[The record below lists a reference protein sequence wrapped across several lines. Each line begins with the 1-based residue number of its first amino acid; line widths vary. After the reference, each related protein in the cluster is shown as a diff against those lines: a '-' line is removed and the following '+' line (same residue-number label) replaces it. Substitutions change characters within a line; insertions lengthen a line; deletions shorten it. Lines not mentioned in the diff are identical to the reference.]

1 MVRLL
6 ALLAVL
12 SATTPLPT
20 PARADPRWD
29 APQLLMWQ
37 DRTAAQW
44 TGLRT
49 LGFTGSKLQGT
60 GGGINK
66 AYRDTLRAAG
76 VPYYLEN
83 LATDFYAPYH
93 RFTIGKNTTWL
104 YDAAKARYRAGDP
117 AAFLREPS
125 LSDPAWIARVRERLA
140 TAVRDSAP
148 DRPLFYNL
156 GDESGISDLAAAW
169 DFDTSP
175 ASLAAFRLWLRTQY
189 ADLDSLNRQWATAFP
204 GWDAVMPE
212 LTDAAI
218 RRADENFSAWSDFK
232 AFMDTAFA
240 AAVRQGTQ
248 ALHDADP
255 QALSALEGAQVPGW
269 GGYDYALLAP
279 AVDVMEI
286 YDYGQSLDLALAHN
300 PALIALRTSFGR
312 GPREAH
318 AAWQHA
324 LHGGR
329 GTVVWDENDDVA
341 LADGTPGPRGRDIA
355 AWHAAIA
362 EAAPALRQ
370 PDPDPVAVYVNQAS
384 FRIRWLLDR
393 RTGDH
398 DWAARDAEREYDDT
412 AWRAARRVLLG
423 RLGELGVMPRLVGAL
438 DAESLKGVRV
448 LFLPHA
454 IAMPD
459 ADVAAVNAFRAGG
472 GTVLADTPPAIYD
485 GHGRRRET
493 PPLPDAKQPEAVR
506 PLGIESNPGTLTAL
520 ALLLQEADA
529 PPRAA
534 FLGPDGQLA
543 TGIEARWFRTPRG
556 QVLTIH
562 AARPWGAPPVITLRT
577 PGSAASQV
585 TDLRRPGPA
594 SPRIALDGIE
604 PTILLLTR

>member
-12 SATTPLPT
+12 SGATMASAPT
-20 PARADPRWD
+20 RADPRWD

-37 DRTAAQW
+37 DRTATQW
-44 TGLRT
+44 TGLRA
-49 LGFTGSKLQGT
+49 LGFTGSKLQAT

-93 RFTIGKNTTWL
+93 RFTIGKPTTWL
-104 YDAAKARYRAGDP
+104 YDAAKARYRANDP
-117 AAFLREPS
+117 AAFVREPG
-125 LSDPAWIARVRERLA
+125 LSDPAWIARIRERLA

-148 DRPLFYNL
+148 DRPLLYNL

-218 RRADENFSAWSDFK
+218 RRPDENFSAWSDFK
-232 AFMDTAFA
+232 AFMDVAFA

-341 LADGTPGPRGRDIA
+341 LPDGTPGPRGRDIA

-362 EAAPALRQ
+362 AVAPALRH

-384 FRIRWLLDR
+384 FRMRWLLDR

-459 ADVAAVNAFRAGG
+459 ADVAAVDAFRAAG

-485 GHGRRRET
+485 GHGRRRDT
-493 PPLPDAKQPEAVR
+493 PPLADVKQPEAVR

-520 ALLLQEADA
+520 ALLLQEAGA
-529 PPRAA
+529 SPRAA
-534 FLGPDGQLA
+534 FRAPDGQLA
-543 TGIEARWFRTPRG
+543 AGIEARWFRTDRG

-562 AARPWGAPPVITLRT
+562 AARPWGAPPAITLQT
-577 PGSAASQV
+577 PGLRA

-594 SPRIALDGIE
+594 LPTIALDGIE
-604 PTILLLTR
+604 PTILLLTP